1 MLYRREKYFHY
12 DFTVAG
18 KRFRGS
24 TRQTSESRARKVES
38 KLIAKA
44 EQSGPSAVLRRAPLL
59 SVFGPRF
66 LSWVNDG
73 RGLAANTRR
82 YYRLGWQRIT
92 RRSLWE

>member
-38 KLIAKA
+38 RLIANA
-44 EQSGPSAVLRRAPLL
+44 EQSGPSAVLQTCP
-59 SVFGPRF
+59 
-66 LSWVNDG
+66 
-73 RGLAANTRR
+73 AA
-82 YYRLGWQRIT
+82 LCI
-92 RRSLWE
+92 RSTFFVSG